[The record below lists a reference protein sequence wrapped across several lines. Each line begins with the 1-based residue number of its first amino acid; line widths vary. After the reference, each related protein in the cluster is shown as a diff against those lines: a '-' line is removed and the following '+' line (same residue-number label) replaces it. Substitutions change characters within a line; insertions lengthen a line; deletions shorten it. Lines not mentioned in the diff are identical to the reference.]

1 MPFGDQSLDAPLKPN
16 KGQEGGAC
24 NVRSC
29 QAEPA
34 LWYNHGSMSW
44 YCEGCAKQIGGDH
57 VNEANWYRDFPRFFP
72 RQERFPQ
79 FETREMMDARES
91 VERTSPATIA
101 PRQQGK
107 TAAMEGQ
114 TVTGRVML
122 EGVRMSYPKLDRPP
136 EVAQEERRY
145 HAIIPTYPNRQ
156 QRRAAER
163 AALKRLPKRS

>member
-1 MPFGDQSLDAPLKPN
+1 MPFGDQSLDAPSKPN

-34 LWYNHGSMSW
+34 LWWNHGSHAW
-44 YCEGCAKQIGGDH
+44 YCDGCAVQIGGDH
-57 VNEANWYRDFPRFFP
+57 VNEAGWYRDFPRFFP

-79 FETREMMDARES
+79 FETREMMDARER

-107 TAAMEGQ
+107 TM
-114 TVTGRVML
+114 
-122 EGVRMSYPKLDRPP
+122 
-136 EVAQEERRY
+136 AQERRWSP
-145 HAIIPTYPNRQ
+145 IPPPTYPNRQ

-163 AALKRLPKRS
+163 AAFKRLPKRS

>member
-1 MPFGDQSLDAPLKPN
+1 MPFGDLSLDAPAKPN

-34 LWYNHGSMSW
+34 LWWNHGSHAW
-44 YCEGCAKQIGGDH
+44 YCDGCAVQIGGDH
-57 VNEANWYRDFPRFFP
+57 VNEAGWYRDFPRFFP

-79 FETREMMDARES
+79 FETREMMDARER

-107 TAAMEGQ
+107 TYTLGK
-114 TVTGRVML
+114 GRL
-122 EGVRMSYPKLDRPP
+122 YFDPPLKRPP
-136 EVAQEERRY
+136 EVAQERRY

>member
-1 MPFGDQSLDAPLKPN
+1 MPFGDLSLDAPAKPN

-34 LWYNHGSMSW
+34 LWWNHGSHAW
-44 YCEGCAKQIGGDH
+44 YCDGCAVQIGGDH
-57 VNEANWYRDFPRFFP
+57 VNEAGWYRDFPRFFP

-79 FETREMMDARES
+79 FETREMMDARER

-107 TAAMEGQ
+107 TDYAG
-114 TVTGRVML
+114 L
-122 EGVRMSYPKLDRPP
+122 
-136 EVAQEERRY
+136 EERVLASLASPEDRRY
-145 HAIIPTYPNRQ
+145 YVVTNQHVNRQ

-163 AALKRLPKRS
+163 AERKRLRQRS